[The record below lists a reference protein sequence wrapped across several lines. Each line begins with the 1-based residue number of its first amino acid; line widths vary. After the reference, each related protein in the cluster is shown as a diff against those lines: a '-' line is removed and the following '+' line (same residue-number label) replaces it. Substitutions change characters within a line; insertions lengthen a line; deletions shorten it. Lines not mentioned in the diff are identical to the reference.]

1 MIRTNTVKLNTI
13 QAFAYRQKLGSG
25 DTGVILVR
33 PDVRQP
39 GMATISKKTGEP
51 VLSANTNEKDYP
63 MEAFK
68 EAMDLTRGMTFR
80 KQGNIKVTK
89 KMFVEP
95 AEEVPEE
102 IPQLNEAAL
111 EAISAHYTDKNGKL
125 SYDLVNKELIKFAK
139 SSSIVRNMIRDG
151 ASVKEVREY
160 IVLNK
165 FRNIAENDKL
175 TDKEVFLIVDILDEA
190 ADKGIFKELNS
201 ELKKMMAKN
210 KKG

>member
-68 EAMDLTRGMTFR
+68 EAMELTRGMTFR